1 MCGRVHTAQGQ
12 TQGLGSVPILLVFM
26 LDCMNAPQV
35 VFLVKLIYFRK
46 NNKQRK
52 RKIDD
57 ILRGYF
63 GGGIPLDGSSDEG
76 ESSDS
81 DAEADDECGML
92 ILVMCKILS
101 PYVGST

>member
-1 MCGRVHTAQGQ
+1 M
-12 TQGLGSVPILLVFM
+12 
-26 LDCMNAPQV
+26 
-35 VFLVKLIYFRK
+35 KLIYFRK

-63 GGGIPLDGSSDEG
+63 GGRIPLDGSSDEG
-76 ESSDS
+76 DSSDS

-92 ILVMCKILS
+92 IFIKCKILS
-101 PYVGST
+101 VCVLHLPHLLDGTISNSYIILKFFVL

>member
-1 MCGRVHTAQGQ
+1 M
-12 TQGLGSVPILLVFM
+12 
-26 LDCMNAPQV
+26 
-35 VFLVKLIYFRK
+35 VFLIKLVYFRK

-63 GGGIPLDGSSDEG
+63 GGRIPLDGSSDEE

-81 DAEADDECGML
+81 DPEADDECGMIIL
-92 ILVMCKILS
+92 IHQV
-101 PYVGST
+101 